1 MRIEPGPHSEIAQV
15 AERVGYEHQSSFA
28 AAFSNHVG
36 MSPRE
41 YRQHRAPFNL
51 PLNAGDESAPVRA

>member
-1 MRIEPGPHSEIAQV
+1 MLLAATLTIAQV

-28 AAFSNHVG
+28 AAFSGHVG

-41 YRQHRAPFNL
+41 YRQHRAPFNRSL
-51 PLNAGDESAPVRA
+51 SPSDFEAAERA